1 MKKEDLK
8 YGNVVETRNG
18 DRYLYHTLSPIAFI
32 GLINGSQYIC
42 IEQFKNNFECI
53 YNGEKFRQFDIVKVY
68 EDYTCQKVLWGRKEK
83 PKLTEDEKVI
93 LRNLP
98 KECKYIARDREGDL
112 YVHLLLPRK
121 EWGQWMSKGSIKS
134 LGVYNHLF
142 NFIKWE
148 DEEPYLISDLLEE

>member
-8 YGNVVETRNG
+8 VGNILETR
-18 DRYLYHTLSPIAFI
+18 
-32 GLINGSQYIC
+32 C
-42 IEQFKNNFECI
+42 
-53 YNGEKFRQFDIVKVY
+53 GEKILVCNTGEWINFKGIKVSKIGYLKNLIYEINNEHDIVKIY
-68 EDYTCQKVLWGRKEK
+68 EDETLKKVLWERKEK

-142 NFIKWE
+142 NFIK
-148 DEEPYLISDLLEE
+148 SR